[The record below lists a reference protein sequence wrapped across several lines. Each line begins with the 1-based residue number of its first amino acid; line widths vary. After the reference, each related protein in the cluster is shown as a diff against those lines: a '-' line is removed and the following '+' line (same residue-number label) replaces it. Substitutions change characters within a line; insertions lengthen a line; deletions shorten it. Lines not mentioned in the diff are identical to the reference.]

1 MYRKKDDDSLVI
13 LKEINMHDL
22 TAQERQLATN
32 EVQHICFYGTTKM
45 LYNDICNTQTV
56 HKHSTCIKGID
67 GVGSVTFQATIM
79 SKLNH
84 PNIIN
89 CYDSF
94 EEDGTIWI
102 EMEYADGG

>member
-1 MYRKKDDDSLVI
+1 MIFV
-13 LKEINMHDL
+13 MHK
-22 TAQERQLATN
+22 QSTN
-32 EVQHICFYGTTKM
+32 SAHA
-45 LYNDICNTQTV
+45 L
-56 HKHSTCIKGID
+56 KGID

>member
-1 MYRKKDDDSLVI
+1 MVI
-13 LKEINMHDL
+13 FCTQCSKSGTRAGRALEIIYVIGY
-22 TAQERQLATN
+22 AT
-32 EVQHICFYGTTKM
+32 
-45 LYNDICNTQTV
+45 L
-56 HKHSTCIKGID
+56 
-67 GVGSVTFQATIM
+67 QAKIM